1 MYKRIADISYIRI
14 AVAIVAALALLMP
27 LEAAS
32 QINPVSRFST
42 SSTSG
47 NYTGNGYN
55 NIPDTNSDTTIA
67 VEGPKFGISDYF
79 RALTHKDTMNITP
92 MFIGSLFL
100 PGSAQIYN
108 RQYWKLPIIYG
119 GIAAFTTGAIV
130 GKKNIRP
137 YMVGGAVAT
146 WYLSVLDGVISY
158 KSYQNPLP
166 ARASILASPIPGL
179 GQAWN
184 GDYWKIPLYYG
195 GFAISGY
202 CWVMNQKQY
211 RKYKQ
216 MHIDTY
222 ESGETSR
229 NGLSLDDM
237 VWYRDRFRRLRDYSI
252 ICTALIYV
260 LNIID
265 ANVFSHLSNF
275 DISDDLSLNVQPGV
289 IEPVSIPGKAKMGS
303 LQDFYSQNLGV
314 RLNFNF

>member
-1 MYKRIADISYIRI
+1 MRKTIREISRLLTLLFAVVLLFTAPQQ
-14 AVAIVAALALLMP
+14 AVA
-27 LEAAS
+27 
-32 QINPVSRFST
+32 QINPTTNFGNDYNRMPDNSSR
-42 SSTSG
+42 
-47 NYTGNGYN
+47 
-55 NIPDTNSDTTIA
+55 DTTIA
-67 VEGPKFGISDYF
+67 VEGPRFGVKDYF
-79 RALTHKDTMNITP
+79 RALAHKDTMNITP
-92 MFIGSLFL
+92 MFFGSLLL

-130 GKKNIRP
+130 GKKDIRP
-137 YMVGGAVAT
+137 YMVGGAIAT

-158 KSYQNPLP
+158 KSWQNPLP
-166 ARASILASPIPGL
+166 ARASILASLIPGL

-202 CWVMNQKQY
+202 CWAINQKQFK
-211 RKYKQ
+211 KYKQ
-216 MHIDTY
+216 MYIDTY
-222 ESGETSR
+222 ESGEMSR
-229 NGLSLDDM
+229 NGLTLEDM
-237 VWYRDRFRRLRDYSI
+237 IWYRDRFRRLRDYSI

-265 ANVFSHLSNF
+265 ANVFSHFTHF
-275 DISDDLSLNVQPGV
+275 DISDDLSLNVQPGL
-289 IEPVSIPGKAKMGS
+289 IEPVGAPYKANTGYG